1 MNSGFIEGLFSL
13 RGRIALVSGASRGI
27 GLAIARGF
35 EQAGA
40 TVIGIGTSPAPSE
53 AFTGNLSYRQCS
65 VADEA
70 KFRAH
75 CDSMFR
81 EHGGL
86 HVYLHAAGITLP
98 PDADA
103 AADAD
108 TNAGDNFDKTINV
121 NLNAA
126 YRCCLTVSD
135 YMKRSKGGSII
146 NVTSIGSVLGFPDNP
161 GYVASKGGLRLLSKA
176 LALDLADKNI
186 RVNNLA
192 PGYIHTAMTDK
203 SFSDPQRHQERLA
216 HMMLKRW
223 GTPED
228 LVGAA
233 IFLASDASA
242 YVTGQDIFVDGGWT
256 AKGL

>member
-1 MNSGFIEGLFSL
+1 MTSTFVENLFSL
-13 RGRIALVSGASRGI
+13 RDRVVLVSGASRGI

-35 EQAGA
+35 EKAGA
-40 TVIGIGTSPAPSE
+40 TVVGIGTSPAPSE
-53 AFTGNLSYRQCS
+53 VFTGKLTYRQCS
-65 VADEA
+65 VTD
-70 KFRAH
+70 KPTFRML
-75 CDSMFR
+75 CESLFK
-81 EHGGL
+81 EHGGI

-98 PDADA
+98 QGTGAEVVDS
-103 AADAD
+103 
-108 TNAGDNFDKTINV
+108 FDKTIDI
-121 NLNAA
+121 NLKAA
-126 YRCCLTVSD
+126 YYCCLTVSD
-135 YMKRSKGGSII
+135 YMKRSQGGSII
-146 NVTSIGSVLGFPDNP
+146 NVTSIGSALGFPENP

-203 SFSDPQRHQERLA
+203 NFNDPQRHQERLNR
-216 HMMLKRW
+216 MMIKRW

-228 LVGAA
+228 LIGAA
-233 IFLASDASA
+233 VFLASDASA